1 MQLITA
7 ISTPIGMGAISIVRV
22 SGEGCLPLVERFF
35 HTRAYTHEP
44 TPNVMYLGR
53 FVGEGFSEQC
63 MMVYFKAPRSYTG
76 EDMVEVQ
83 VHGGVTVTNLV
94 LRTFIEAGARLAAPG
109 EFTRRAFLNG
119 KLSLSAA
126 EGVLGVIEAES
137 AAELAAAGALMQ
149 GSLAARLAPSLSKLE
164 VLLASVEAS
173 LDYPDEMQEEL
184 DGNFAPLLAEVLAD
198 LSALAATAGDGKLAR
213 HGISVAIVGSP
224 NAGKSSLLNAILHED
239 RAIVTEIAGTTRDTL
254 CESVTVGGVRLNLL
268 DTAGLRQTE
277 DVVESIGVERAYAAA
292 DKADAVVYVLDGD
305 QEPDPQLLARVEG
318 KHLFVVRNKSDL
330 GTQKRDYPTV
340 SAKLGLGIDS
350 LLADLAALV
359 NTTHA
364 VGGMLVEDR
373 HVQAV
378 SRALAHLRTAREAYE
393 TMPLDAVALSLR
405 QAYSALGE
413 IDGATATDQIIDG
426 IFSRFCVG
434 K

>member
-1 MQLITA
+1 MSID
-7 ISTPIGMGAISIVRV
+7 TPACLASGGTVSAALLVCPPYGTVTVDFPFAGTPVTGKNRAHLLAGEAY
-22 SGEGCLPLVERFF
+22 SGEITFDAPATGKVALIQTDPALSVPYAAWRDMAYPPHHGCIVINP
-35 HTRAYTHEP
+35 
-44 TPNVMYLGR
+44 
-53 FVGEGFSEQC
+53 
-63 MMVYFKAPRSYTG
+63 
-76 EDMVEVQ
+76 D
-83 VHGGVTVTNLV
+83 
-94 LRTFIEAGARLAAPG
+94 
-109 EFTRRAFLNG
+109 AFLQ
-119 KLSLSAA
+119 
-126 EGVLGVIEAES
+126 GVA
-137 AAELAAAGALMQ
+137 
-149 GSLAARLAPSLSKLE
+149 
-164 VLLASVEAS
+164 
-173 LDYPDEMQEEL
+173 
-184 DGNFAPLLAEVLAD
+184 
-198 LSALAATAGDGKLAR
+198 
-213 HGISVAIVGSP
+213 
-224 NAGKSSLLNAILHED
+224 
-239 RAIVTEIAGTTRDTL
+239 
-254 CESVTVGGVRLNLL
+254 ESVTVGGVRLNLL